1 MTQLCLKLNMNT
13 NSSDEKDKCI
23 FTEKNGGI
31 SFHNNYGI
39 GFFLLS
45 LFLYFEAFTYLFVLS
60 IGYFTI
66 NTSNIMLIMS
76 LDVGL
81 GTVFFFSNSN
91 KGKNWYTYLFLI
103 FNICARLW
111 SLVIISTMDTTNNNT
126 TESDNIYL
134 QNILFE
140 TTIVLCICLITL
152 LIFAIIY
159 LCKHFKNNE
168 DKENV

>member
-1 MTQLCLKLNMNT
+1 MGTSS
-13 NSSDEKDKCI
+13 SSDEEDIIVNEEPKCI
-23 FTEKNGGI
+23 FTGKKGGAR
-31 SFHNNYGI
+31 FHNNYGI

-45 LFLYFEAFTYLFVLS
+45 IFLYFEAFAYLFVLS
-60 IGYFTI
+60 IGDFTM
-66 NTSNIMLIMS
+66 NTSNIMLIMC

-91 KGKNWYTYLFLI
+91 KGKNWYTYIFLI

-111 SLVIISTMDTTNNNT
+111 SLVIVSTLNNNS
-126 TESDNIYL
+126 TESDDIYL

-140 TTIVLCICLITL
+140 TIIVFCICIIIL

-159 LCKHFKNNE
+159 LCKWINDN
-168 DKENV
+168 KENTENE